1 MAIRREGSAL
11 PGKIVDEPLRLGD
24 VLLVI
29 GDWKL
34 IRILS
39 TKPRNFIVLNLAAEI
54 DTVAP
59 ASSQAPHA
67 LFSLALMVALMVT
80 NEVPNFIA
88 AFNCL
93 LIDGKISLYRY
104 GKCLSFYSLAKY
116 YLDCRDDA
124 FCGCI
129 AKNWGYRAYR

>member
-1 MAIRREGSAL
+1 AEVSMNPDSELLGKSLREIKFRTRYGLNVVAIRREGSAL

-54 DTVAP
+54 DTVA
-59 ASSQAPHA
+59 
-67 LFSLALMVALMVT
+67 
-80 NEVPNFIA
+80 
-88 AFNCL
+88 
-93 LIDGKISLYRY
+93 
-104 GKCLSFYSLAKY
+104 
-116 YLDCRDDA
+116 
-124 FCGCI
+124 
-129 AKNWGYRAYR
+129 